1 MKKKGKK
8 LVSICLAT
16 IMASTATVAAYA
28 ATNGWQRDGNNQW
41 STWSY
46 YENGVKKKGWLYQN
60 NKWYYLD
67 NKGNMETGWDY
78 INGYKYYFDW
88 NSGAMLTGWQFLGN
102 YWYYFAENSSKQ
114 PIGSMFSNGWY
125 WINNKCYYFNNDG
138 EMAVN
143 TTIGEYR
150 VDASGAWIHG
160 DFSDNLKSSKYG

>member
-1 MKKKGKK
+1 
-8 LVSICLAT
+8 
-16 IMASTATVAAYA
+16 
-28 ATNGWQRDGNNQW
+28 
-41 STWSY
+41 
-46 YENGVKKKGWLYQN
+46 
-60 NKWYYLD
+60 
-67 NKGNMETGWDY
+67 METGWDY